1 MAKFLDENFLLSN
14 ETAKKLYHNY
24 AKNLPIIDYHCHIQ
38 QDEILENKQF
48 KNLTEIWLYADNY
61 KWRAMRSC
69 GVDERYITGD
79 ANDYDKFLAWAKIM
93 PELFGNPLYHWTHL
107 ELQRYFDIY
116 EILNEK
122 NATQIWDKANKILTS
137 GKLNVHDIL
146 RKSNV
151 ELICTTD
158 DPLDDL
164 ATHIKLK
171 DKTSTKVLPTFRPD
185 RLLNITHENY
195 SQFILRLQDISKIR
209 ITNYAQFLEALK
221 SRLEFFASVGT
232 CVSDH
237 GMNYVP
243 YAVTNEDEVN
253 DIFIKAY
260 LNKASIKHEEETKF
274 RSHTLIWL
282 AKEYTRLG
290 FAMQMHMNVTRNNN
304 SRMMNMI
311 GADTGFDAVN
321 DTQIAYPLSN
331 LLNEMDRN
339 NGLPK
344 TILYSLN
351 HNDNYIL
358 ATLMGCFQGSGTKG
372 KIQLGSGWW
381 FNDQRDGM
389 EEQMKALG
397 NLGAFGAFIG
407 MLTDS
412 RSFLSYTRHEYF
424 RRILCN
430 LIGVAVENGEYPDDE
445 EQLKSLVQNICY
457 YNAKNYFNFG

>member
-48 KNLTEIWLYADNY
+48 KNLTEIWLYADHY

>member
-1 MAKFLDENFLLSN
+1 
-14 ETAKKLYHNY
+14 
-24 AKNLPIIDYHCHIQ
+24 
-38 QDEILENKQF
+38 
-48 KNLTEIWLYADNY
+48 
-61 KWRAMRSC
+61 
-69 GVDERYITGD
+69 
-79 ANDYDKFLAWAKIM
+79 
-93 PELFGNPLYHWTHL
+93 
-107 ELQRYFDIY
+107 
-116 EILNEK
+116 
-122 NATQIWDKANKILTS
+122 
-137 GKLNVHDIL
+137 
-146 RKSNV
+146 
-151 ELICTTD
+151 
-158 DPLDDL
+158 
-164 ATHIKLK
+164 
-171 DKTSTKVLPTFRPD
+171 
-185 RLLNITHENY
+185 
-195 SQFILRLQDISKIR
+195 
-209 ITNYAQFLEALK
+209 
-221 SRLEFFASVGT
+221 
-232 CVSDH
+232 
-237 GMNYVP
+237 MNYVP